1 MRSYIEEWLERE
13 LKQATDER
21 KHAVVMILA
30 VVDDIN
36 ETAAARK

>member
-21 KHAVVMILA
+21 KQAVAKIPA

-36 ETAAARK
+36 ETTAASK